1 MYNPPHPGEVLREE
15 CIAAAGLTV
24 TAAAE
29 KLGISRQALSEVLH
43 GRTGISTEMALRL
56 EGLHW
61 STAEV
66 WLGMQQAWSLF
77 QARLKREPQ
86 GGRSGTEEAC

>member
-1 MYNPPHPGEVLREE
+1 MYDPPHPGEVLRED
-15 CIAAAGLTV
+15 CIVASDLTV

-66 WLGMQQAWSLF
+66 WLGMQQAYNLW
-77 QARLKREPQ
+77 QARHR
-86 GGRSGTEEAC
+86 